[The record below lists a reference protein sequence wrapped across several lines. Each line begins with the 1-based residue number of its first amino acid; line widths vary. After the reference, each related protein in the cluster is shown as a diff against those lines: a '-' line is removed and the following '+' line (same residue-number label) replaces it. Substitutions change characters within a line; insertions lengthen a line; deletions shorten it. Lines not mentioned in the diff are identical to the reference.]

1 MRKTCIAEYARQDR
15 PLYSAGVFGKLLFD
29 CGMANEY
36 SYNGRGYVR
45 TGHSDSRMEH
55 WYINEYTGQSQAESI
70 CSLAYVAVL
79 LAIMDGDAL

>member
-1 MRKTCIAEYARQDR
+1 M
-15 PLYSAGVFGKLLFD
+15 
-29 CGMANEY
+29 
-36 SYNGRGYVR
+36 

-70 CSLAYVAVL
+70 CSFAYVALL